1 MGNSVQGIYT
11 FNKYNGE
18 EINRYISLFSEK
30 SGEEVRSM
38 EMNCI
43 TLRRFSENVNDND
56 DFKEYSPSIAIYT
69 DGVVG
74 KYNGRVIRLNDY
86 LPNGEVVLSSWE
98 VRG

>member
-1 MGNSVQGIYT
+1 MGILTKGIYT
-11 FNKYNGE
+11 FNKYDDK
-18 EINRYISLFSEK
+18 EINKYIHLFSEE

-38 EMNCI
+38 EMNCY
-43 TLRRFSENVNDND
+43 TLRKFSEHIDDSN
-56 DFKEYSPSIAIYT
+56 DFKEYPPSIAIYT

-74 KYNGRVIRLNDY
+74 NYNGRVIRLNDY